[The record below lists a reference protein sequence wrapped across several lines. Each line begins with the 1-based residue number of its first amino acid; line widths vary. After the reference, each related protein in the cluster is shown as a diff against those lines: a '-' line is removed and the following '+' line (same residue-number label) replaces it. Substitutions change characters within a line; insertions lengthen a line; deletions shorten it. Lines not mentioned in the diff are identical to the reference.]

1 MKKLTL
7 ILFVVPVFFIMSCAS
22 ALQVTDIDSWLTTKA
37 AGTNAAINITGTW
50 KDALNETD
58 SFMSWGQ
65 GELTQTGN
73 TITGNISTYVIK
85 GIVSG
90 KTVYLVLY
98 NGTRVDYTAKFELK
112 NNNELY
118 GDYYSS
124 RDTNQTAPTPMSFKK
139 VK

>member
-1 MKKLTL
+1 MKKLML
-7 ILFVVPVFFIMSCAS
+7 ILFIVPAFFIMSCAS

-37 AGTNAAINITGTW
+37 AGTNAAVNITGNWT
-50 KDALNETD
+50 DALNETD
-58 SFMSWGQ
+58 SFMSWGKA
-65 GELTQTGN
+65 ELTQTGN
-73 TITGNISTYVIK
+73 TVSGNISSYVVK

-98 NGTRVDYTAKFELK
+98 NGAKVDYTAKFELK

-124 RDTNQTAPTPMSFKK
+124 RDPGQTKPTPMSFKK